1 VHEGHH
7 YGVAVDEIFEIEE
20 VVAKKLASKID
31 KDQLFVGATVLGEG
45 EVGYILSVEGVAL
58 RAGIQKNISV
68 EDFGETPM
76 EIDSG
81 YQDFMQL
88 EFKQKGLYAVE
99 IDYVHRLEIFS
110 KERIEYTGSKPFVRY
125 QNRPMP
131 LLFIDKMQEKFESDL
146 SVIVL
151 RYDGKLYGLVVS
163 HIKDIGQTQDEIDVS
178 MADDRMIKGTV
189 FINEKTVSIIDL
201 EKVLSES
208 INLNE
213 ISDKEKVAA

>member
-1 VHEGHH
+1 
-7 YGVAVDEIFEIEE
+7 
-20 VVAKKLASKID
+20 
-31 KDQLFVGATVLGEG
+31 
-45 EVGYILSVEGVAL
+45 
-58 RAGIQKNISV
+58 
-68 EDFGETPM
+68 
-76 EIDSG
+76 
-81 YQDFMQL
+81 
-88 EFKQKGLYAVE
+88 
-99 IDYVHRLEIFS
+99 
-110 KERIEYTGSKPFVRY
+110 
-125 QNRPMP
+125 MP